1 MQSLYYILTQQ
12 VYCPNFSNAQPITF
26 TGLDLKAKFEVSVI
40 CFLCGIPTIS
50 WRNTSQFTT
59 QVVKG

>member
-12 VYCPNFSNAQPITF
+12 VYCPNFSNTWPVTF

-40 CFLCGIPTIS
+40 YFLCGIPATS
-50 WRNTSQFTT
+50 WGNTSWFTT